1 MSFCFVISCMCLKN
15 LYIHTQLID
24 NHTKAASK
32 QNREIMCI
40 WKYVLIMSNGKIWLR
55 ELYYS
60 PSPLKIAHCNS
71 LRSTSIAHSTSL
83 LSRQFKLNFVIH
95 VTHSAKYFVI
105 CFLNKINMGL
115 NWQCNYT
122 FPALGCVIMP

>member
-1 MSFCFVISCMCLKN
+1 MCLQN

-24 NHTKAASK
+24 DHTKAASQ
-32 QNREIMCI
+32 QNQERD
-40 WKYVLIMSNGKIWLR
+40 YVYLKICPDYVKWQNMTTRAL
-55 ELYYS
+55 LFNT
-60 PSPLKIAHCNS
+60 PLPKIAHCNS

-105 CFLNKINMGL
+105 CFLNKINIGD
-115 NWQCNYT
+115 
-122 FPALGCVIMP
+122 